1 MPKHYKEM
9 MDEIINK
16 MDESNQMGFVVKFAN
31 RKGAQIAK
39 AWYKDEK
46 SAKEALAAIKK
57 NGGNG
62 IITKGRMN
70 EDAPANNTS
79 GVDMNPTGARMSPK
93 MMRRKKEQGDEQDD
107 ITKKISK
114 MVKANEDNNNVILKQ
129 VNESLSKVEDKSDE
143 KLGLKQD
150 VEVVEKEYKTFR
162 DKYNA

>member
-9 MDEIINK
+9 IDEIINK
-16 MDESNQMGFVVKFAN
+16 MDEGFKVKYAMSPNQKIAVASYKSKSDAEKFKN
-31 RKGAQIAK
+31 DI
-39 AWYKDEK
+39 
-46 SAKEALAAIKK
+46 IKK
-57 NGGNG
+57 GGKA
-62 IITKGRMN
+62 ILTT
-70 EDAPANNTS
+70 EDAPANS
-79 GVDMNPTGARMSPK
+79 VASGGVDLNPTGARMSPK
-93 MMRRKKEQGDEQDD
+93 MMKRKKEQGDEQDD

-114 MVKANEDNNNVILKQ
+114 MIKQNEDNNNVILKQ

>member
-16 MDESNQMGFVVKFAN
+16 ID
-31 RKGAQIAK
+31 
-39 AWYKDEK
+39 
-46 SAKEALAAIKK
+46 
-57 NGGNG
+57 
-62 IITKGRMN
+62 

-79 GVDMNPTGARMSPK
+79 GTDKKPTGARMSPK
-93 MMRRKKEQGDEQDD
+93 KMKRKKEQGDEQDN
-107 ITKKISK
+107 ISNKISK

-150 VEVVEKEYKTFR
+150 VEIVEVEEDYKTFR